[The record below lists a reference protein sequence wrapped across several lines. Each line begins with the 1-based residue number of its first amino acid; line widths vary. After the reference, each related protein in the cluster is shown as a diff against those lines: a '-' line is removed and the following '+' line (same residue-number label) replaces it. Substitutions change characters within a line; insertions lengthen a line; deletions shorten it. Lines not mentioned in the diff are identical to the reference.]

1 MAANPLRAALV
12 AIALGLAGC
21 ASAAKSGGAASG
33 GPSGLGLGKTTPIEV
48 CSAKG
53 EQEYLAR
60 LRCADGSRPE
70 VGHRSSVGLR
80 DPFDSK
86 PAQLDE
92 GSFKRSMD
100 PNRKLEAG
108 ERDPHIVDAFPL
120 SCGGTKLTVYLDM
133 YHCAAAAPREAPE
146 GFLFSPEP

>member
-1 MAANPLRAALV
+1 VAGNPQRATLL
-12 AIALGLAGC
+12 AIALALAGC
-21 ASAAKSGGAASG
+21 ASASKSGPAASG
-33 GPSGLGLGKTTPIEV
+33 GPSGLGLAKTTPIEV
-48 CSAKG
+48 CNTKG
-53 EQEYLAR
+53 EQDYLAR
-60 LRCADGSRPE
+60 LRCADGNKPE
-70 VGHRSSVGLR
+70 VGHRSSIGMR

-86 PAQLDE
+86 PAQLDA
-92 GSFKRSMD
+92 GSFKKSMD

-120 SCGGTKLTVYLDM
+120 QCGATKLTLYLDM